1 MGTVSV
7 SSLCPTFSVINVKF
21 RDYYEVLGVSRTA
34 SADEIQKAYRKLA
47 RKYHPDIN
55 KTKEA
60 EDRFKEI
67 NEANEVLSDPEKR
80 KKYDTLGANWKAGQE
95 FRPPPGWEQAAGFD
109 FNGGGMNGFSDFFE
123 AFFGGGGS
131 PFGGAAGFGG
141 AGGFGGQAGFS
152 GGARMRRGSEP
163 MEAQFEISI
172 EDAVTGAT
180 RQIQLRDETGRTRSL
195 TVKIPAGTTDGT
207 TMKLSGKKGEADVYL
222 KVRLGQHPR
231 YSVVDHNLIVRLPV
245 APWEAA
251 LGAKVDL
258 QLPDGSI
265 KLSIPPGSQSGGKLR
280 VRGRGLPK
288 RGGDRGDVLAELK
301 VVVPTKLSDSEREIF
316 EKLASVSQF
325 NPRSAA

>member
-1 MGTVSV
+1 M
-7 SSLCPTFSVINVKF
+7 KF
-21 RDYYEVLGVSRTA
+21 RDYYDVLGVSRSA
-34 SADEIQKAYRKLA
+34 SPEEIQKAYRKLA

-67 NEANEVLSDPEKR
+67 NEANEVLSDPQKR

-95 FRPPPGWEQAAGFD
+95 FKPPPGWEGGAAGFD

-131 PFGGAAGFGG
+131 PFGGGAGFGG
-141 AGGFGGQAGFS
+141 AGFGG
-152 GGARMRRGSEP
+152 GGARTRRGPEP
-163 MEAQFEISI
+163 VEAEFEISI
-172 EDAVTGAT
+172 EDAVNGAT
-180 RQIQLRDETGRTRSL
+180 KQIQLRDASGKVRSL
-195 TVKIPAGTTDGT
+195 TVKIPAGTTEGT
-207 TMKLSGKKGEADVYL
+207 TMKLSGKKEEGDVYL
-222 KVRLGQHPR
+222 KVRFASHPR
-231 YSVVDHNLIVRLPV
+231 YSVADHDLIVRLPV

-251 LGAKVDL
+251 LGAKVEV

-265 KLSIPPGSQSGGKLR
+265 KLAVPPGSQSGGKLR

-288 RGGDRGDVLAELK
+288 KAGSRGDLLAELK
-301 VVVPTKLSDSEREIF
+301 VVVPTDLSPSEREIY
-316 EKLASVSQF
+316 EKLASVSRF

>member
-1 MGTVSV
+1 
-7 SSLCPTFSVINVKF
+7 VKF
-21 RDYYEVLGVSRTA
+21 RDYYDVLGVARSA
-34 SADEIQKAYRKLA
+34 SSDEIQKAFRKLA

-95 FRPPPGWEQAAGFD
+95 FKPPPGWEGTAGFD

-131 PFGGAAGFGG
+131 PFGGAGGFGGPGFGG
-141 AGGFGGQAGFS
+141 A
-152 GGARMRRGSEP
+152 GARMRRGPEP
-163 MEAQFEISI
+163 VEAEFEISI
-172 EDAVTGAT
+172 EDAVNGAT
-180 RQIQLRDETGRTRSL
+180 KQIQLRDASGKVRSL
-195 TVKIPAGTTDGT
+195 TVKIPAGTTEGT
-207 TMKLSGKKGEADVYL
+207 TMKLSGKKDEGDVYL
-222 KVRLGQHPR
+222 KVRFASHPR
-231 YSVVDHNLIVRLPV
+231 YSVAEHDLIVRLPV

-251 LGAKVDL
+251 LGAKVEV

-265 KLSIPPGSQSGGKLR
+265 KLAVPPGSQSGGKLR

-288 RGGDRGDVLAELK
+288 KSGNRGDLLAEIK
-301 VVVPTKLSDSEREIF
+301 VVVPTELSQSEREIY
-316 EKLASVSQF
+316 EKLASVSRF

>member
-1 MGTVSV
+1 MYVLPTVKQ
-7 SSLCPTFSVINVKF
+7 VKF

-34 SADEIQKAYRKLA
+34 TAEEIQKAYRKLA

-67 NEANEVLSDPEKR
+67 NEANEVLSDSEKR

-123 AFFGGGGS
+123 AFFGG
-131 PFGGAAGFGG
+131 
-141 AGGFGGQAGFS
+141 AGGFGGPGGFAGQAGFGG
-152 GGARMRRGSEP
+152 GGARMRRGPEP
-163 MEAQFEISI
+163 VQAEFEISI
-172 EDAVTGAT
+172 EDAVNGAT
-180 RQIQLRDETGRTRSL
+180 KQIQLRDESGRIRSL
-195 TVKIPAGTTDGT
+195 TVKIPAGTTEGT
-207 TMKLSGKKGEADVYL
+207 TMKLAGKKGEADVYL
-222 KVRLGQHPR
+222 KVRLAQHPR
-231 YSVVDHNLIVRLPV
+231 YAVIDHNLIVRLPV

-265 KLSIPPGSQSGGKLR
+265 KLAVPPGSQSGGKLR

-288 RGGDRGDVLAELK
+288 KDGDRGDVLAELK

-316 EKLASVSQF
+316 EKLASVSRF

>member
-1 MGTVSV
+1 M
-7 SSLCPTFSVINVKF
+7 KF
-21 RDYYEVLGVSRTA
+21 RDYYEVLGVARTA

-95 FRPPPGWEQAAGFD
+95 FRPPPGWGGQSFD
-109 FNGGGMNGFSDFFE
+109 FGGNGGMNGFSDFFE

-131 PFGGAAGFGG
+131 PFGAAGAGAFGG
-141 AGGFGGQAGFS
+141 GMH
-152 GGARMRRGSEP
+152 GARMQRGP
-163 MEAQFEISI
+163 APLEAEYEISV
-172 EDAVTGAT
+172 EDAIQGAS
-180 RQIQLRDETGRTRSL
+180 RQIQLQDHTGRVRAL
-195 TVKIPAGTTDGT
+195 TIAIPAGTTAGT
-207 TMKLSGKKGEADVYL
+207 TLKLSGKKGESDVFL
-222 KVRLGQHPR
+222 KVRIAPHPR
-231 YSVVDHNLIVRLPV
+231 YSIVGHDLVVRLPI

-258 QLPDGSI
+258 ALPDGSI
-265 KLSIPPGSQSGGKLR
+265 KLSVPPGSQSGGKLR

-288 RGGDRGDVLAELK
+288 KGGSRGDVLAEIK
-301 VVVPTKLSDSEREIF
+301 VVVPTKLSPSEREIY